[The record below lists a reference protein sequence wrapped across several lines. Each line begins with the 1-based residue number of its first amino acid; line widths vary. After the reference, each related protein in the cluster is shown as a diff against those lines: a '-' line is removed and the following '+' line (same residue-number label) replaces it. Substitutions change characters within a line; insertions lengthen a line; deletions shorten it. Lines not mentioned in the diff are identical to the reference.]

1 MVLRY
6 CGNMPFLSDAEI
18 MISYNDRKVADLCA
32 QSGERGMLAAD
43 PFPFIRQLFNP
54 R

>member
-1 MVLRY
+1 VLIY
-6 CGNMPFLSDAEI
+6 LKA
-18 MISYNDRKVADLCA
+18 ADLCA

-43 PFPFIRQLFNP
+43 LFPFIRQLVNP